1 MVVFKNRLAIGDYR
15 SNVLFIVLQIEVFLL
30 GKVSLATSV
39 NHSDFLLFFLGLLPF
54 IKILYSISINIH
66 PTTTHCTFPIH
77 PSHLTPPTNHASPH
91 HPPPPP
97 PPPPHNPRPN
107 GTHVRLL
114 HRKHRLHQ
122 TRPARQFEIAI
133 HRDQRQRAV
142 RRGRECAERDL

>member
-15 SNVLFIVLQIEVFLL
+15 SNVLFIMLQIEVFLL

-77 PSHLTPPTNHASPH
+77 PSHLTPPHQPCISSPPSSPSSSTPSQPTPKWNSCSPTTPKTPTAPNTSHPAVPNRNPSRPTATGSAS
-91 HPPPPP
+91 
-97 PPPPHNPRPN
+97 RS
-107 GTHVRLL
+107 RM
-114 HRKHRLHQ
+114 R
-122 TRPARQFEIAI
+122 
-133 HRDQRQRAV
+133 
-142 RRGRECAERDL
+142 